1 MTFNDDYRRNQS
13 LGTKSAL
20 GNKRQLTNQI
30 AGKDASLFFSFL
42 GRHRVVLNKGTDGC
56 MESTF
61 VIPQDGYVTKYGNE
75 CHDLE
80 NSKRDNLSHFT
91 YSSGFLKVGEMRR

>member
-1 MTFNDDYRRNQS
+1 M
-13 LGTKSAL
+13 GTKSAL

-61 VIPQDGYVTKYGNE
+61 VIPQDGYVTKYGTSFKA
-75 CHDLE
+75 E
-80 NSKRDNLSHFT
+80 NRFT
-91 YSSGFLKVGEMRR
+91 LKII

>member
-1 MTFNDDYRRNQS
+1 M
-13 LGTKSAL
+13 GTKSAL

-42 GRHRVVLNKGTDGC
+42 GGHRVVLNKGTDGC

-61 VIPQDGYVTKYGNE
+61 VIPQDGYVTKYGTNLLTSNNHNE
-75 CHDLE
+75 Y
-80 NSKRDNLSHFT
+80 NVPSR
-91 YSSGFLKVGEMRR
+91 

>member
-1 MTFNDDYRRNQS
+1 M
-13 LGTKSAL
+13 GTKSAL

-61 VIPQDGYVTKYGNE
+61 VIPQDGYVTKYGIFQE
-75 CHDLE
+75 LDW
-80 NSKRDNLSHFT
+80 
-91 YSSGFLKVGEMRR
+91 

>member
-1 MTFNDDYRRNQS
+1 M
-13 LGTKSAL
+13 GTKSAL

-61 VIPQDGYVTKYGNE
+61 VIPQDGYVTKYGIFTPISSAKFAIML
-75 CHDLE
+75 DFVKMLE
-80 NSKRDNLSHFT
+80 N
-91 YSSGFLKVGEMRR
+91 

>member
-1 MTFNDDYRRNQS
+1 M
-13 LGTKSAL
+13 GTKSAL

-61 VIPQDGYVTKYGNE
+61 VIPQDGYVTKYGIMNNE
-75 CHDLE
+75 HNNEDI
-80 NSKRDNLSHFT
+80 S
-91 YSSGFLKVGEMRR
+91 

>member
-61 VIPQDGYVTKYGNE
+61 VISQNGYVTKYG
-75 CHDLE
+75 
-80 NSKRDNLSHFT
+80 KQK
-91 YSSGFLKVGEMRR
+91 GQG

>member
-1 MTFNDDYRRNQS
+1 M
-13 LGTKSAL
+13 GTKSAL

-61 VIPQDGYVTKYGNE
+61 LIPQDGYVTKYGIRFVSSRRS
-75 CHDLE
+75 L
-80 NSKRDNLSHFT
+80 LPAMHFT
-91 YSSGFLKVGEMRR
+91 KQQHHKIELFYVLSNF

>member
-1 MTFNDDYRRNQS
+1 M
-13 LGTKSAL
+13 GTKSAL

-56 MESTF
+56 VESTF
-61 VIPQDGYVTKYGNE
+61 VIPQGGCVTKYGTLF
-75 CHDLE
+75 DRI
-80 NSKRDNLSHFT
+80 KIF
-91 YSSGFLKVGEMRR
+91 

>member
-1 MTFNDDYRRNQS
+1 M
-13 LGTKSAL
+13 GTKSAL

-56 MESTF
+56 VESTF
-61 VIPQDGYVTKYGNE
+61 VIPQDGYVTKYGTLNR
-75 CHDLE
+75 CW
-80 NSKRDNLSHFT
+80 NI
-91 YSSGFLKVGEMRR
+91 GFQTASWLFNKK

>member
-1 MTFNDDYRRNQS
+1 M
-13 LGTKSAL
+13 GTKSAL

-61 VIPQDGYVTKYGNE
+61 VIPQDGYVTKYGI
-75 CHDLE
+75 CM
-80 NSKRDNLSHFT
+80 SRP
-91 YSSGFLKVGEMRR
+91 YSCCELVF

>member
-1 MTFNDDYRRNQS
+1 M
-13 LGTKSAL
+13 GTKSAL

-61 VIPQDGYVTKYGNE
+61 VIPQDGYVTKYGIRCKIKQN
-75 CHDLE
+75 
-80 NSKRDNLSHFT
+80 NQNKNKMAAAK
-91 YSSGFLKVGEMRR
+91 SSYGLFAKAVC

>member
-1 MTFNDDYRRNQS
+1 M
-13 LGTKSAL
+13 GTKSAL

-30 AGKDASLFFSFL
+30 AGKDASLFSSFL

-61 VIPQDGYVTKYGNE
+61 VIPQDGYVTKYGTLEYRINDMHEIKVME
-75 CHDLE
+75 CQ
-80 NSKRDNLSHFT
+80 
-91 YSSGFLKVGEMRR
+91 